1 MRMLGE
7 RPAITF
13 CGVVVVAL
21 ALALPGC
28 VFMLT
33 QMLGPAVSRLP
44 VAEVTAFVVPG
55 TGASE
60 VKALAGRLEAMDGVA
75 RVKPI
80 PRDQAWAEL
89 QRRARDAQALS
100 EFKPNPLPDAIAV
113 EFAPRLASASVDAAV
128 TAIAKQPRVESVLAD
143 LEWYRRVLGLVQTVV
158 SLLLP
163 VAAAVGLL
171 AVVVVLGLV
180 RAVAVVDAAEL
191 RLLDQIGAEVEFMRR
206 PFVYAGATLLGIS
219 AAASLGLLA
228 LACVLANPPLA
239 ELGRRFGLELQ
250 LGYPPWPLILSFV
263 AASVLIGASAGSSFG
278 AKQIALAKRH

>member
-13 CGVVVVAL
+13 LGVLVVAL

-33 QMLGPAVSRLP
+33 QALRPAVSRLP
-44 VAEVTAFVVPG
+44 AAEITAYVAPG

-60 VKALAGRLEAMDGVA
+60 VKALAARLEAIEGVA
-75 RVKPI
+75 RVKLI

-89 QRRARDAQALS
+89 QRRARDNQALA
-100 EFKPNPLPDAIAV
+100 EVKPNPLPDAIVV
-113 EFAPRLASASVDAAV
+113 EFAPRLASASVDTAVAAV
-128 TAIAKQPRVESVLAD
+128 AKQPRVESVQAD
-143 LEWYRRVLGLVQTVV
+143 LEWYRRVLVLIQTTTN
-158 SLLLP
+158 LLLP
-163 VAAAVGLL
+163 VAAIVALL
-171 AVVVVLGLV
+171 VLVVVLGLI
-180 RAVAVVDAAEL
+180 RSVAVVDAAEL

-219 AAASLGLLA
+219 AAACLGLLA
-228 LACVLANPPLA
+228 LACMLANPALA
-239 ELGRRFGLELQ
+239 ELGRRFGFELQ
-250 LGYPPWPLILSFV
+250 LGYPPWPLIVSFV
-263 AASVLIGASAGSSFG
+263 AASLLIGASAGSSFG